1 MHFHLDV
8 AGIMAVAP
16 AMFFMMD
23 RFLKLSLKVV
33 MTYDLEI
40 KWLKKAVISW
50 YGQLFDFFLK
60 SYTFLL
66 KLALLNVTMCPER
79 KKLFNKIFKKCCE
92 NACFMLFKISH
103 QCKIF
108 RLLMNYKVNYFIPVF
123 AKCQEQDY
131 FQMQSPL
138 QQSVFFCNST
148 DIFSV

>member
-50 YGQLFDFFLK
+50 YG
-60 SYTFLL
+60 
-66 KLALLNVTMCPER
+66 
-79 KKLFNKIFKKCCE
+79 
-92 NACFMLFKISH
+92 
-103 QCKIF
+103 
-108 RLLMNYKVNYFIPVF
+108 
-123 AKCQEQDY
+123 
-131 FQMQSPL
+131 
-138 QQSVFFCNST
+138 
-148 DIFSV
+148 